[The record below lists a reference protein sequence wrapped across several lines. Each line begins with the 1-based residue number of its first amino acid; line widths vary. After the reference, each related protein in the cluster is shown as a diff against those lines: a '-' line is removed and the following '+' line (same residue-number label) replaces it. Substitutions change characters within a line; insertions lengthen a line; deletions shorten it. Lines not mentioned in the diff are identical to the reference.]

1 MPKKALYHF
10 FRYWFPVLFFCIIIF
25 IQSSHPVPE
34 QTCDL
39 PYIDKFLHLTGYA
52 LLGILFLRGF
62 NNSSWENNR
71 ALIMVAS
78 IVLTGIYGASDEIHQ
93 HYVPYRTADL
103 WDVVF
108 DFSGGFLGV
117 YMYEIFVRKYP
128 KIKCV

>member
-1 MPKKALYHF
+1 
-10 FRYWFPVLFFCIIIF
+10 
-25 IQSSHPVPE
+25 
-34 QTCDL
+34 
-39 PYIDKFLHLTGYA
+39 
-52 LLGILFLRGF
+52 
-62 NNSSWENNR
+62 
-71 ALIMVAS
+71 
-78 IVLTGIYGASDEIHQ
+78 VLTGIYGASDEIHQ